1 MFNKKWT
8 TVYCT
13 VDRDQ
18 LFRLQAL
25 LNTEGI
31 EFRTAAPN
39 QTRGVISVRTPAVQR
54 NETGMLWELLVKEEE
69 VEHARAIVRNL

>member
-1 MFNKKWT
+1 MFKKKWT
-8 TVYCT
+8 TVFST

-25 LNTEGI
+25 LNAEGI
-31 EFRTAAPN
+31 DFRTAAPN

-54 NETGMLWELLVKEEE
+54 DETGMLWELLVRKEDAE
-69 VEHARAIVRNL
+69 RAYTIIR